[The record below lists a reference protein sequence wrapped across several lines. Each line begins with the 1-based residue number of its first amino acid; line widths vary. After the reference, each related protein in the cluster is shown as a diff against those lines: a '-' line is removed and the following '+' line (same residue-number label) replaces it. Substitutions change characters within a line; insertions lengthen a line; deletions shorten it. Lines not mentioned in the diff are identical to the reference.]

1 MKNKLSELNSKVLAL
16 RLELMKIHDELE
28 KIESEASESESE
40 SPYLFT
46 EDQIISFVKEIHSQF
61 HMAVKDS
68 IKSNCISFNIEF
80 DLYNSSNDQARISA
94 EVDEEDIKEQVIDN
108 LPTID
113 EDEIMT
119 MINAFIYNLKT
130 PNNQ

>member
-1 MKNKLSELNSKVLAL
+1 M
-16 RLELMKIHDELE
+16 
-28 KIESEASESESE
+28 
-40 SPYLFT
+40 LFR
-46 EDQIISFVKEIHSQF
+46 S
-61 HMAVKDS
+61 
-68 IKSNCISFNIEF
+68 SFNIEF

-108 LPTID
+108 LPTIE